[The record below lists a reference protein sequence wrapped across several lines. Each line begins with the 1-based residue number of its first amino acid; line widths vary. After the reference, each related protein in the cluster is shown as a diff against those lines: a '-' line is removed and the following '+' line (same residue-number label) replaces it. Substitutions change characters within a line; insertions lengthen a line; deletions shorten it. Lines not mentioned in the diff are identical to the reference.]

1 MDENLI
7 EKAKK
12 YAREQKKSV
21 SRVVS
26 EYFSLLDHRS
36 SEACQEIPP
45 VSKSLLGV
53 MRGSRMDEIDSLR
66 SLEEK
71 YR

>member
-26 EYFSLLDHRS
+26 EYFSLLDHRFGQADGNGFS
-36 SEACQEIPP
+36 HGKI
-45 VSKSLLGV
+45 LLG
-53 MRGSRMDEIDSLR
+53 DSVENRL
-66 SLEEK
+66 SAGVNA
-71 YR
+71 